1 MPSRLPS
8 RSTTGPPERAR
19 HQWRGVLDRPG
30 HATAAGTS
38 ERPARAADEAEGDAR
53 AVAVRVAERDDR
65 RADAGRIGPELER
78 GRALGRGLE
87 DGDVAIGVDAGDGRI
102 GRSAIRE
109 GDGHLV
115 AVEVVGVGQDPVLG
129 DHHAGAAAPSVADAD
144 HRRSDALR
152 DLADLPA
159 QVCQGC
165 HVRSCASW

>member
-1 MPSRLPS
+1 MPLTKPKVTRGPCPFGLPS
-8 RSTTGPPERAR
+8 ATTGVPT
-19 HQWRGVLDRPG
+19 PG
-30 HATAAGTS
+30 AS
-38 ERPARAADEAEGDAR
+38 VPS
-53 AVAVRVAERDDR
+53 V
-65 RADAGRIGPELER
+65 ER

-115 AVEVVGVGQDPVLG
+115 AVEVVGVGEDPVLG

-144 HRRSDALR
+144 DRRSDALR

-159 QVCQGC
+159 DLCQGC